1 MGESIKIEN
10 AISLKIIS
18 HIARLNEIE
27 SDVKLFI
34 NKLNKENNQHAKTSL
49 VNANYFL
56 GIAIKRLNEII
67 SKYHKLENAD
77 GTEARSW

>member
-10 AISLKIIS
+10 AISLKIIN
-18 HIARLNEIE
+18 HIATLNEIE

-34 NKLNKENNQHAKTSL
+34 AELNKSNNQHAKTSF

-56 GIAIKRLNEII
+56 GIAIKRFNEII
-67 SKYHKLENAD
+67 SKYHKLETAD
-77 GTEARSW
+77 GTEGRLW